1 MCNRMMLAGSDKNF
15 SGPYSPHGKID
26 DGGVLM
32 KEIMAEFELRA
43 ANTHFKPTK
52 SAARNTGTATYCRDK
67 SYIHQQT
74 PRNELA
80 PHCNELSSSQRSAV
94 YCRNGI
100 DIRQANAALNETL
113 SRSGT
118 SLHLTATN

>member
-1 MCNRMMLAGSDKNF
+1 MCSRMLAGSDKSF

-32 KEIMAEFELRA
+32 KEIMTEFELCA

-52 SAARNTGTATYCRDK
+52 STARNTGTATYTAGTNRTSTSK
-67 SYIHQQT
+67 R
-74 PRNELA
+74 P
-80 PHCNELSSSQRSAV
+80 
-94 YCRNGI
+94 
-100 DIRQANAALNETL
+100 
-113 SRSGT
+113 GT